1 MKNGGRKVTKK
12 KQIIIIAAVVLCVCA
27 AVYLNMSYNNQSNG
41 EDAFADSALANA
53 KSEEEAQASA
63 EDYLSEYFAEARL
76 TRQQSRD
83 EAMELLEQAASAD
96 TASQETIDGAMN
108 SIAAMA
114 SYSMQETQ
122 IENLILAKNFADC
135 VAFMSADGITLAVPA
150 PAEGLST
157 EDVAKIVDCIVNET
171 DYTAAQVRIIE
182 VKKPTTDTA
191 GDTAENTADNTVED
205 TADNAAD
212 STAENDE
219 AAVLPEGDTTLNDE
233 VIE

>member
-1 MKNGGRKVTKK
+1 MTKK
-12 KQIIIIAAVVLCVCA
+12 KRNIIIAAVVLCLCA
-27 AVYLNMSYNNQSNG
+27 AVYLNVSYNNQANS
-41 EDAFADSALANA
+41 EDAFADAALANA

-63 EDYLSEYFAEARL
+63 DDYLSEYFAEARL

-83 EAMELLEQAASAD
+83 EAMKLLEQAASAQ

-150 PAEGLST
+150 PAEGLSA
-157 EDVAKIVDCIVNET
+157 EDVARITDCIVSET
-171 DYTAAQVRIIE
+171 DYTAAQLRIIE
-182 VKKPTTDTA
+182 VKKPNADTA
-191 GDTAENTADNTVED
+191 GDTVEDKTDETAGDPADSADDSVAENE
-205 TADNAAD
+205 
-212 STAENDE
+212 E
-219 AAVLPEGDTTLNDE
+219 AAAMPEGETSLNDD